1 MATLTPKAQQEI
13 SKLIG
18 EIKEIDRQRDN
29 NNEKYRNPNTD
40 SWMRKQLQLNN
51 NSTLTKKF
59 NKENKINFIE
69 KIGCS
74 TLEMSGLKR
83 ELCGFKSLTHG
94 GNFYSR
100 DQTKVG
106 YSKKLGKYVIVSYT
120 KWSSFMG
127 NIRGCSSIANTTD
140 IKNIKIISKA
150 QYDSIMKQ
158 ETKPTRRP
166 KGRKIRRE
174 SYNTEA
180 LLRW

>member
-18 EIKEIDRQRDN
+18 EIKEIDRQRDK
-29 NNEKYRNPNTD
+29 NNEIYRNPNTD
-40 SWMRKQLQLNN
+40 SWMRKQLQINN
-51 NSTLTKKF
+51 NSMSTKKF

-74 TLEMSGLKR
+74 TLEMSGVKR
-83 ELCGFKSLTHG
+83 ELSGFKSLTHG
-94 GNFYSR
+94 GDLYSR
-100 DQTKVG
+100 DLTKVG

-120 KWSSFMG
+120 KWNSLK
-127 NIRGCSSIANTTD
+127 ANTTD
-140 IKNIKIISKA
+140 INSIKIISKA

-166 KGRKIRRE
+166 KGQKIRRE

>member
-18 EIKEIDRQRDN
+18 EVKEMNRQRDK
-29 NNEKYRNPNTD
+29 NNEICRNPNTD
-40 SWMRKQLQLNN
+40 SWMRKQLQKNN
-51 NSTLTKKF
+51 DSMSTKKF

-74 TLEMSGLKR
+74 TLEMSGVKR

-94 GNFYSR
+94 GDLYSR
-100 DQTKVG
+100 DLTKVG

-127 NIRGCSSIANTTD
+127 NTTD
-140 IKNIKIISKA
+140 INNIKIISKA

>member
-1 MATLTPKAQQEI
+1 MVTLTPKAQQEI

-18 EIKEIDRQRDN
+18 EIKEIDRQRDK
-29 NNEKYRNPNTD
+29 NNEICRNPNTD

-74 TLEMSGLKR
+74 TLEMSGVKR

-94 GNFYSR
+94 GDLYSR
-100 DQTKVG
+100 DLTKVG

-127 NIRGCSSIANTTD
+127 NTTD
-140 IKNIKIISKA
+140 INNIKIISKA

-166 KGRKIRRE
+166 TGREIRRE

>member
-18 EIKEIDRQRDN
+18 EIKEIDRQRDK
-29 NNEKYRNPNTD
+29 NNEIYRNPNTD
-40 SWMRKQLQLNN
+40 SWMRKQLQKNN
-51 NSTLTKKF
+51 DSMSTKKF

-74 TLEMSGLKR
+74 TLEMSGVKR

-94 GNFYSR
+94 GDLYSR
-100 DQTKVG
+100 YLIKVG

-120 KWSSFMG
+120 KWNSLK
-127 NIRGCSSIANTTD
+127 ANTTD

>member
-1 MATLTPKAQQEI
+1 MVTLTPKAQQEI

-18 EIKEIDRQRDN
+18 EIKEIDRQRDK
-29 NNEKYRNPNTD
+29 NNEICRNPNTD

-74 TLEMSGLKR
+74 TLEMSGVKR
-83 ELCGFKSLTHG
+83 ELSGFKSLTHG
-94 GNFYSR
+94 GDLYSR
-100 DQTKVG
+100 DLTKVG

-127 NIRGCSSIANTTD
+127 NTTD
-140 IKNIKIISKA
+140 INNIKIISKA

-166 KGRKIRRE
+166 KGQKIRRE

-180 LLRW
+180 LLKW